1 MKASEHSATHV
12 ATARPRRGSVLI
24 VVLVTIVFATAALL
38 LFVERAS
45 TDLIVYVR
53 DADRLRLRQEAYS
66 ALETTLAVLVDWK
79 EVLGGLHSPAEGWS
93 DPLDWI
99 DYEPPEGM
107 EVEVS
112 FVDESGRISVS
123 RLDFETL
130 SELFTAWGQSES
142 EAELW
147 ADALMGW
154 MDEEY
159 EPRSFE
165 APETEDYERA
175 DPAFVPPHR
184 PLHSFAELKAI
195 DVIREA
201 WFDANGYPNEYA
213 RRFAEAVSLFSYSQS
228 NINAAPQQVMAAVA
242 RYDEQQQEL
251 MQDYRAGDGL
261 YRGRGVGYFTSADE
275 MNSVLGESSGRQS
288 FGTTIQALRIIV
300 TVKQGQAA
308 YRLNV
313 VVAPSGGARMLA
325 STLPRKESSDPGSTT
340 SEEDA
345 SDSANTDR
353 ATQRHSAAELVAA
366 DGDESNI
373 PNIEYPFT
381 LLEIR
386 EIDAP
391 PQLAEAA
398 LAPES

>member
-1 MKASEHSATHV
+1 MNAPEHSSAAVV
-12 ATARPRRGSVLI
+12 AARPRRGSVLI

-53 DADRLRLRQEAYS
+53 DADRMRLRQEAYS

-79 EVLGGLHSPAEGWS
+79 EVLGGLHSPAEGWG

-99 DYEPPEGM
+99 SYEPPEGM

-112 FVDESGRISVS
+112 FADESGRISVS
-123 RLDFETL
+123 KLDTETL
-130 SELFTAWGQSES
+130 VQLFTAWGQPER

-154 MDEEY
+154 MNEEY

-175 DPAFVPPHR
+175 EPAFVPPHR

-195 DVIREA
+195 DVIREE
-201 WFDANGYPNEYA
+201 WFDANGYPNDYA
-213 RRFAEAVSLFSYSQS
+213 RRFTEAVSLFSYSQS

-242 RYDEQQQEL
+242 GYDERQQEL
-251 MQDYRAGDGL
+251 MQDYRSGDGL
-261 YRGRGVGYFTSADE
+261 YRGRGAGYFTSTDE
-275 MNSVLGESSGRQS
+275 MSSVLGDASGRQS

-313 VVAPSGGARMLA
+313 VVSPSGGARMLA
-325 STLPRKESSDPGSTT
+325 STLPRKQSSDPGSTT
-340 SEEDA
+340 REED
-345 SDSANTDR
+345 SGDSSNTDR
-353 ATQRHSAAELVAA
+353 STERHSAAELVAA
-366 DGDESNI
+366 EGDESNI
-373 PNIEYPFT
+373 PDIEYPFT

-391 PQLAEAA
+391 PLLADAA
-398 LAPES
+398 LAPER